1 MATSSKIVESSY
13 RFGCGRYIQEA
24 GAALRIGAELT
35 LLGVQNP
42 FIMSGRISWKLT
54 EDRISRSLKDS
65 GMTYTHYFYEG
76 FCNAAQCG
84 EICASADFM
93 ESDCVVGVGGGNIMD
108 AAKLCAAMSKKPVI
122 NIPTSSATCAAY
134 TPLSVTYNALGQAM
148 GSLHHV
154 REVNAILV
162 DMDILVTQPE
172 RLLISGVY
180 DALAK
185 LIETRQRIDGKRPE
199 EIGIGLETA
208 FHVMHFLTA
217 SLEKNLEQ
225 ACRDLKE
232 GIQSKALYDLVYLA
246 IAVTGLTSS
255 IARGSDQS
263 AIAHRIY
270 EISRTLFPGRV
281 RGYLHGELVALG
293 LLAQLDYN
301 NEEEQ
306 VEPFRQR
313 MKSFGMPT
321 HLCEV
326 GIDGTAEVLKMYY
339 KKLLES
345 SAMAGTSDYERR
357 KLRSS
362 LEVMV

>member
-24 GAALRIGAELT
+24 GAALRIGAELM
-35 LLGVQNP
+35 LLGVHRP
-42 FIMSGRISWKLT
+42 FIISGKISWRLAG
-54 EDRISRSLKDS
+54 DRISQSLKDS
-65 GMTYTHYFYEG
+65 GISYSHYLYEE
-76 FCNAAQCG
+76 FCNAEHCG
-84 EICASADFM
+84 EICTSLDFI

-108 AAKLCAAMSKKPVI
+108 TAKLCAAMSSKPMI
-122 NIPTSSATCAAY
+122 NIPTSSSTCAAY
-134 TPLSVTYNALGQAM
+134 TPLSVTYNVRGQTM
-148 GSLHHV
+148 GSRHHV

-172 RLLISGVY
+172 RLMISGVY

-217 SLEKNLEQ
+217 SLDKNLEQ
-225 ACRDLKE
+225 ACRDLKD
-232 GIQSKALYDLVYLA
+232 GIQSKALYDIVYLSIA
-246 IAVTGLTSS
+246 ITGLTSS

-270 EISRTLFPGRV
+270 EISRTLFPEQV
-281 RGYLHGELVALG
+281 HEYLHGELVALG
-293 LLAQLDYN
+293 LLVQLDYN
-301 NEEEQ
+301 NEGNQ

-326 GIDGTAEVLKMYY
+326 GIDATAEVMDMYY

-345 SAMAGTSDYERR
+345 SAMAGTCDDERR

-362 LEVMV
+362 LEVMM